1 MQVKETERALVR
13 ALQCIGEARGREVT
27 RALVRALDARV
38 PSLPPSLIEPAF
50 SVADLDSFARGE
62 GVSVRRDNDGEG
74 RLLSRVRDAMF
85 IPSLPRLVALARA
98 WDPGGDPWTD
108 IAQSAQQPL
117 FAWWETADDPRAL
130 AVLLCEADRFAR
142 GRPAKVCAR
151 VALELAASL
160 SSWRDVGV
168 DVERVREQAL
178 AALDAGSD
186 DDEGARFNLSFLRQS
201 AVAIDRFTQLDPYA
215 DGVLIAP
222 ALALA
227 LRLVLGDEPAHE
239 LAASA
244 IQCTERDAERMDNY
258 GRSSPRDRAKR
269 RADIQ
274 RQWALALRTGGACPE
289 LAQWVAQCPQRPRG

>member
-38 PSLPPSLIEPAF
+38 PSLPPSLIEPSF
-50 SVADLDSFARGE
+50 SVTDLDSFARGE
-62 GVSVRRDNDGEG
+62 GVSVRRDDEGEG
-74 RLLSRVRDAMF
+74 RVLSRIRDAMF

-98 WDPGGDPWTD
+98 WDPGGDPWMD
-108 IAQSAQQPL
+108 IARSAQQPL

-142 GRPAKVCAR
+142 GRPARVCAR
-151 VALELAASL
+151 VALELASSL
-160 SSWRDVGV
+160 SSWRDVGA
-168 DVERVREQAL
+168 DVERARDAAL
-178 AALDAGSD
+178 AALDRGASD
-186 DDEGARFNLSFLRQS
+186 DEARFDESFLRQT

-239 LAASA
+239 LAVAA
-244 IQCTERDAERMDNY
+244 IQWTERDAERMDNY

-274 RQWALALRTGGACPE
+274 RQWALALRTEGACPE